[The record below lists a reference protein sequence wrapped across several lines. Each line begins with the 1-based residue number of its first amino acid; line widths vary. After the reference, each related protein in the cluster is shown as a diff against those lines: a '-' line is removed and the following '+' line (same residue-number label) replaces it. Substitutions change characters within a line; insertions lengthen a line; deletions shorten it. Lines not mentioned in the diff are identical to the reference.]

1 MINARIRKAYLS
13 NNTKV
18 VSLNDLGDLT
28 YSYQSLNGKVK
39 TIKDIF
45 ENNNELSK
53 EIIESKKPMIV
64 FGESFFKIK

>member
-13 NNTKV
+13 SNTKV

-28 YSYQSLNGKVK
+28 YSYQSLNGKAK

-53 EIIESKKPMIV
+53 EIIESKNQ
-64 FGESFFKIK
+64 